1 MRKKKGSY
9 EETEAGWITGTY
21 SRSQVKHSCVI
32 PGQKQVLNQEA
43 RICNLALVY
52 FWFSNHAHAVHL
64 LVHTF
69 STTLVCTLQQG
80 VTADE
85 ESLLTSIPGFGW
97 SGKHCFSRLQSAL
110 WSGS

>member
-43 RICNLALVY
+43 RICNLA
-52 FWFSNHAHAVHL
+52 
-64 LVHTF
+64 
-69 STTLVCTLQQG
+69 
-80 VTADE
+80 
-85 ESLLTSIPGFGW
+85 
-97 SGKHCFSRLQSAL
+97 
-110 WSGS
+110 